1 MAKPRPIA
9 KPKPRF
15 SKAAP
20 PITLV
25 QQREA
30 SCTHK
35 PGRSLTRRD
44 TDKVCQKVLRD
55 NFPGWEDRID
65 TVFRDG
71 LTVRMT
77 LMRDIRMRREGG
89 ITMGKMYYISLRE
102 KFTSSEASINAFF
115 CSDDSE
121 PIDPTVHEALLALKG
136 RTLNTKPLTIVL
148 QHDNAASERTV
159 VAILKAS
166 LDLNPSQ
173 HYKQT
178 SMIIEICKWAVRN
191 NIDKHTA
198 STRNIVR
205 SIGTRPCRNTSCTRT
220 VRG

>member
-1 MAKPRPIA
+1 
-9 KPKPRF
+9 
-15 SKAAP
+15 
-20 PITLV
+20 
-25 QQREA
+25 
-30 SCTHK
+30 
-35 PGRSLTRRD
+35 
-44 TDKVCQKVLRD
+44 
-55 NFPGWEDRID
+55 
-65 TVFRDG
+65 
-71 LTVRMT
+71 
-77 LMRDIRMRREGG
+77 
-89 ITMGKMYYISLRE
+89 MGKMYDIALRGT
-102 KFTSSEASINAFF
+102 FTSNEASISVFF

-136 RTLNTKPLTIVL
+136 RTLNTTPLAIVL
-148 QHDNAASERTV
+148 QQDNAASERTV

-198 STRNIVR
+198 STRSIVR
-205 SIGTRPCRNTSCTRT
+205 SIGTRPCRNTSCART